1 MKSNL
6 NKFEHVWGSQ
16 GYGGPCMGGG
26 GAGEVPSKGVG
37 GGAGPGCPCLV
48 RFNAFWVLVTW
59 DPLWTDRL
67 T

>member
-1 MKSNL
+1 MR
-6 NKFEHVWGSQ
+6 
-16 GYGGPCMGGG
+16 GG
-26 GAGEVPSKGVG
+26 GAGEVPAKGVG

-59 DPLWTDRL
+59 ASPLDRQTDM